1 MFGLLLKIVMMVVVV
16 GGLVGFVSIKS
27 NQSPK
32 QLITNAKIQVENL
45 SKPDAYKNLIKNIN
59 TADVILKASETLD
72 SLVTHSSKNSPVV
85 LGVKVTNESLGAITD
100 ILQSL
105 PKDQLQQIRNIVCAS
120 PSGTN

>member
-16 GGLVGFVSIKS
+16 GGLVGFVSVKS

-32 QLITNAKIQVENL
+32 QLITNAKLQVENL
-45 SKPDAYKNLIKNIN
+45 SKPDAYKNIMKNIN
-59 TADVILKASETLD
+59 TADVISKASETLD

-120 PSGTN
+120 PSAQ